1 MKLLTTVKWGALLLV
16 GLNLLM
22 ALGSIWIFVRM
33 APAIE
38 VIIDQNERSL
48 EACEKMLTALGMS
61 RGNKSD
67 NLELKVAF
75 ERALKAAQDNIT
87 EDEEPE
93 ALALI
98 DQSYPA
104 AFKNDFTA
112 RLQTIAAINLLGK
125 INREAMVRADK
136 RARQLGNGGAWGV
149 VFMAS
154 AVFMAGL
161 FFMRTLKR
169 NLVKPLEE
177 IYSVI
182 SAHRQGENMRRCS
195 GADMSKD
202 IKTIFDGMN
211 ELFDK
216 IYSKSL

>member
-1 MKLLTTVKWGALLLV
+1 MKLLTTAKGGALLLI

-48 EACEKMLTALGMS
+48 EAGEKMLTALAMS
-61 RGNKSD
+61 SENISGNA
-67 NLELKVAF
+67 ELKVSF
-75 ERALKAAQDNIT
+75 EKALKAAQDNIT

-93 ALALI
+93 ALDLI
-98 DQSYPA
+98 DRSYPA
-104 AFKNDFTA
+104 AFKNDFNA

-125 INREAMVRADK
+125 INREAMVRAEK
-136 RARQLGNGGAWGV
+136 KARQLGNGGAWGV

-161 FFMRTLKR
+161 FFLRMLKR
-169 NLVKPLEE
+169 NLVRPLEE

-182 SAHRQGENMRRCS
+182 SAHRQGETMRRCS

-216 IYSKSL
+216 IYSKSF

>member
-48 EACEKMLTALGMS
+48 EACEKMLTALAMS
-61 RGNKSD
+61 SGNKSD

-98 DQSYPA
+98 DQSYRE

-125 INREAMVRADK
+125 INREAMVLADK
-136 RARQLGNGGAWGV
+136 KARQLGNGGAWGV

-182 SAHRQGENMRRCS
+182 SAHRQGETMRRCS